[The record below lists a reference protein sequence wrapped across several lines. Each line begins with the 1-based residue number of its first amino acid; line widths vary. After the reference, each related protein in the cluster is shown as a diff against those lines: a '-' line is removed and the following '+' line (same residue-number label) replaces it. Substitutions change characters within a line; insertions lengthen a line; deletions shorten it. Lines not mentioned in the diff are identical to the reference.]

1 MDDNLLLL
9 IGKNIKRFRE
19 KKGYDIN
26 YLADILNMD
35 GDYLK
40 KIETEGV
47 DGSILL
53 GDLINIC
60 NCLDINILQLIKKED

>member
-35 GDYLK
+35 GYYLK